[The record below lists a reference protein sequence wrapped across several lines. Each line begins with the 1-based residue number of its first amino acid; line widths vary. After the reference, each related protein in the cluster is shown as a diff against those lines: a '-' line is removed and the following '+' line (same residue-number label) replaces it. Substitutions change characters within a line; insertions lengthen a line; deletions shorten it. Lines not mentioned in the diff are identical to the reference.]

1 MRQSQVRKRPPRLRP
16 LEGSGENTVK
26 NARFFEFCL
35 SRKEKVDHDQS
46 RQNCE
51 HSCAES
57 QTVPFE
63 VSYAFCLSH
72 LSVLFKCVNASS
84 GMVGIGFPSRARRVR
99 PGTRVK
105 AERGSTRR
113 RLKPR
118 SRT

>member
-1 MRQSQVRKRPPRLRP
+1 MKV
-16 LEGSGENTVK
+16 GN
-26 NARFFEFCL
+26 NANIAVLNDKLFL
-35 SRKEKVDHDQS
+35 I
-46 RQNCE
+46 
-51 HSCAES
+51 
-57 QTVPFE
+57 E
-63 VSYAFCLSH
+63 VLYSFCLSH

-84 GMVGIGFPSRARRVR
+84 GIVGIGFPSRARRVR